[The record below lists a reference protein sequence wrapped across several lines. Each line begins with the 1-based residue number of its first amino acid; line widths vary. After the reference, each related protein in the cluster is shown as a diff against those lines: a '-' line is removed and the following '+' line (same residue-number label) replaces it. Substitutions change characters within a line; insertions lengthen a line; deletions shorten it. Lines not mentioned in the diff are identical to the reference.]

1 MSERSYVIGLPVVIT
16 IDDDGKVTA
25 EVDLSEATD
34 IHEDEEAAENYGDE
48 QVTADRIHIDNTLTN
63 LSSMF
68 RTINLSEEP
77 S

>member
-16 IDDDGKVTA
+16 IDDAGKVTA

-34 IHEDEEAAENYGDE
+34 IFEDEEAAEKYGDE

-63 LSSMF
+63 LSSTF